1 MAVSKILHYFTQ
13 KCQNRNPPQMLL
25 EKMFYRSE
33 FFSSSTMYCIFFSYS
48 WVSTK
53 HFRLTFDDTNPS
65 WVNSSGSNE
74 TELKNS
80 LLNEFAK
87 NDQLVRTTKTENLI
101 HGSKLNNLES
111 SAKTYWSLLKLLQSG
126 KINLLIP
133 SLLIKDQFEDLKNH
147 KSTRRV

>member
-1 MAVSKILHYFTQ
+1 
-13 KCQNRNPPQMLL
+13 
-25 EKMFYRSE
+25 
-33 FFSSSTMYCIFFSYS
+33 MYCIFFSYS

-65 WVNSSGSNE
+65 WVSSSGSNE

-80 LLNEFAK
+80 LLNEFAN

-126 KINLLIP
+126 KIILLIP